1 MHQLTRSGTLA
12 AAEVFTGD
20 TFKFVAKARWING
33 QLVLNLF
40 VDLGA
45 GAVVRCHLRVSMR
58 RVLAHVVRHSVDSEQ
73 DEEGRREREGV
84 TRRPGHAVRQRS
96 DQSHAPGSPPIRYTP
111 HTKTASCPPQFYSRT
126 ALSENT
132 AGTCASG
139 CSGPQSDFLRTAIEC

>member
-33 QLVLNLF
+33 HPSQQVLNLF

-45 GAVVRCHLRVSMR
+45 GAVLRCHLRVSIR

-96 DQSHAPGSPPIRYTP
+96 DQGDDDVGFILPP
-111 HTKTASCPPQFYSRT
+111 
-126 ALSENT
+126 
-132 AGTCASG
+132 
-139 CSGPQSDFLRTAIEC
+139 

>member
-96 DQSHAPGSPPIRYTP
+96 DQGDDDVGFILPP
-111 HTKTASCPPQFYSRT
+111 
-126 ALSENT
+126 
-132 AGTCASG
+132 
-139 CSGPQSDFLRTAIEC
+139 